1 MLFVT
6 KIQTTKRKRV
16 VDMGRPKKISN
27 EIIVNSSKEYFS
39 VICHGDIKKMTYKN
53 LAEYISSKI
62 NINVADYDL
71 KKCHELK

>member
-1 MLFVT
+1 
-6 KIQTTKRKRV
+6 
-16 VDMGRPKKISN
+16 MGRPKKISN

-71 KKCHELK
+71 KKCHELKEYITDIRNKK